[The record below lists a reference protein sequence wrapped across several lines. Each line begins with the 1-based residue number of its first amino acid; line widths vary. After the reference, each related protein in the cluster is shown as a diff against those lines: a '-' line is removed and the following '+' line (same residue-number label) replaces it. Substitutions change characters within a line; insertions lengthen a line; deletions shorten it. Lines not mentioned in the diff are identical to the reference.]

1 MFEIIWTSQSG
12 TEVIDT
18 ADTKKEARDLIAE
31 YRIAFGQGS
40 FKIKR
45 A

>member
-1 MFEIIWTSQSG
+1 MFEIIWTSQYG

-18 ADTKKEARDLIAE
+18 AETKKEARRLVQE
-31 YRIAFGQGS
+31 YQIAFGQGS

>member
-1 MFEIIWTSQSG
+1 MFQIIWTSQYG
-12 TEVIDT
+12 TEIIDT
-18 ADTKKEARDLIAE
+18 TDTREEARRLVIE

>member
-1 MFEIIWTSQSG
+1 MFEIIWTSQYG

-18 ADTKKEARDLIAE
+18 ADTKKEARDLVAE
-31 YRIAFGQGS
+31 YRLAFGEGT
-40 FKIKR
+40 FEIKK